1 MTERYAHLAPENVR
15 GAVAHIE
22 NGRLRSGHVNENE
35 EEGKENYSR
44 NALKN
49 ITYMVGLE
57 GLEPSAKGL

>member
-15 GAVAHIE
+15 GAVALIE

-35 EEGKENYSR
+35 EEGKEKYAR